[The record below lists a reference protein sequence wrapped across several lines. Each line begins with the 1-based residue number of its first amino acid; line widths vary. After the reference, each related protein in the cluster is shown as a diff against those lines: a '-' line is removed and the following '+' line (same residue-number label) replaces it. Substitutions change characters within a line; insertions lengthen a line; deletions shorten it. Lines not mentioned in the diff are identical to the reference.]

1 MIRYSPHIKLDY
13 FIDKT
18 VDELV
23 QDTSEL
29 LNEKE
34 LYTKFPDTSFVPRYE
49 SYKNLIQ
56 KDIADNKKI
65 IAQIGSFS

>member
-34 LYTKFPDTSFVPRYE
+34 VYTTFSDTSFVPRYE